1 MYKLRKEDLS
11 VYRYFRDIVLKD
23 FNEYQEKD
31 ELIFNNDRS
40 TSSLAVYSIST
51 LNTPYPFEH
60 GRGIVYFDDL
70 ENTCLVNTTTIS
82 GTPEQSN
89 RVYIYD
95 ENLTLLDE
103 NLYRV
108 DYVDGNILIDPSIVP
123 KYIDYYWHYI
133 SLVDEWSN
141 LSAASAPVVV
151 LDIAGTI
158 KTGYQLGGGK
168 KIIRKGNIYIFASSS
183 SERSDLTEL
192 IYDNM
197 YLKNCPLYD
206 FERGSVLDFDGTFFN
221 RKNNY
226 DKTTNLFSRN
236 TISGTSNLR
245 FEEVEARNINLPL
258 TMSRRNE
265 SATLS
270 DLNAFRS
277 RISFDLV
284 SYTQG

>member
-1 MYKLRKEDLS
+1 MYRLRKEDLS

-23 FNEYQEKD
+23 FIEYQEKD

-40 TSSLAVYSIST
+40 SASLSVYNIST
-51 LNTPYPFEH
+51 LNSPNPFEH
-60 GRGIVYFDDL
+60 GRGIVYFDNL
-70 ENTCLVNTTTIS
+70 ENVCLVNTTTFS

-89 RVYIYD
+89 RVFVYD
-95 ENLTLLDE
+95 ESLDLIDE

-108 DYVDGNILIDPSIVP
+108 DYVDGNILTTPSIIP

-141 LSAASAPVVV
+141 LSASSVPIVV
-151 LDIAGTI
+151 LDISGTI

-168 KIIRKGNIYIFASSS
+168 KVIRKGNIYIFSSSS
-183 SERSDLTEL
+183 SERSDITEL
-192 IYDNM
+192 IYDNL

-226 DKTTNLFSRN
+226 DKSTNLFSRA
-236 TISGTSNLR
+236 TVSGTSNLK
-245 FEEVEARNINLPL
+245 FEEVEAKNINLPL
-258 TMSRRNE
+258 TMGRRNG

>member
-1 MYKLRKEDLS
+1 VYKLRKEDLS